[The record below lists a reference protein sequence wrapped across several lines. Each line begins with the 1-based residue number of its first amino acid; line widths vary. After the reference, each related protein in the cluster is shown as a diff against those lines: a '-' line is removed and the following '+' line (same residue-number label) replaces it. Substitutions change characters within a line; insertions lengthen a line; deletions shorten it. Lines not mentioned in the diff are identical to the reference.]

1 MIKRLKE
8 NVIMDN
14 NFIRVYNDDVSF
26 GGDKKGKYFRMS
38 LSERLPD
45 FGVHVI
51 AAYNDKFVMF
61 ENYRYAI
68 EDYSFEIVKGMGM
81 VGKTPLE
88 TAEIEVL
95 EEIGG
100 VIKEVDGQKQIK
112 DLGFFR
118 NDMASTK
125 IHCFYVEI
133 EKFID
138 TRHEESEFISN
149 IKLYS
154 LDEIKEFISNGKI
167 TDMSTI
173 AIFAKIF

>member
-1 MIKRLKE
+1 MRKIK
-8 NVIMDN
+8 M
-14 NFIRVYNDDVSF
+14 
-26 GGDKKGKYFRMS
+26 GKYFRMS

-51 AAYNDKFVMF
+51 AVYKDKIVMF

-81 VGKTPLE
+81 NGKTPAE

-95 EEIGG
+95 EEVGG
-100 VIKEVDGQKQIK
+100 VIKEIDGKKQIK

-118 NDMASTK
+118 HDMASTK
-125 IHCFYVEI
+125 IHCFYVEL

-138 TRHEESEFISN
+138 TRHEDSEFISN

-154 LDEIKEFISNGKI
+154 KDEIKEFINNGTI
-167 TDMSTI
+167 NDMSTI
-173 AIFAKIF
+173 AAFAKIF